1 MAKKVIIM
9 KPLNQ
14 NKMRRYPIG
23 ESKVSAWFSDDVEMN
38 KRKLK
43 VMGKRDLVSLLSHVL
58 THQKLSEI
66 DKEFL
71 LDFLK
76 TKV

>member
-1 MAKKVIIM
+1 
-9 KPLNQ
+9 
-14 NKMRRYPIG
+14 MRRYPIG

-43 VMGKRDLVSLLSHVL
+43 TMGKRDLISLLSHVL
-58 THQKLSEI
+58 THRKLSNE

-71 LDFLK
+71 LEFLK

>member
-1 MAKKVIIM
+1 
-9 KPLNQ
+9 
-14 NKMRRYPIG
+14 MRRYAVG
-23 ESKVSAWFSDDVEMN
+23 ETKVSAWFTDDVEMN

-43 VMGKRDLVSLLSHVL
+43 VMSKRDLIFLL
-58 THQKLSEI
+58 THVIRHKKLSND
-66 DKEFL
+66 DKDFL

>member
-1 MAKKVIIM
+1 
-9 KPLNQ
+9 
-14 NKMRRYPIG
+14 MRRYPIG

>member
-1 MAKKVIIM
+1 
-9 KPLNQ
+9 
-14 NKMRRYPIG
+14 MRRYPIG
-23 ESKVSAWFSDDVEMN
+23 ERKVSAWFCDDIEMN

-43 VMGKRDLVSLLSHVL
+43 RMAKTDLIFLLGVVL
-58 THQKLSEI
+58 TRKKLSKK
-66 DKEFL
+66 DKDFL